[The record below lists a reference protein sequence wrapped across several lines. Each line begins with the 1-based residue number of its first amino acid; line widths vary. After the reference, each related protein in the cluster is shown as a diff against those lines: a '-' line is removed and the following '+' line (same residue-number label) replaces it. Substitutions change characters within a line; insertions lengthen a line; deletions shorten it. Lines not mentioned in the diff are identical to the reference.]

1 MASIKICRL
10 PVGTF
15 SVLAVFLNITMVIF
29 VLKVNGK
36 KRGFHIILVC
46 IGLINVITALPMS
59 AFSFV
64 RQYLMV
70 DNVKDNPI
78 AKTVLISLLLSQLHV
93 NLSLAYDRYL
103 AVTEPMQYRTVLLM
117 RKSKRHLITGAVCV
131 LSISGIIAY
140 LRANHPH
147 SILPVVA
154 VGCGRFVTFISLAI
168 IHYKLLR
175 AYKKSQAITQS
186 FNATS
191 SVQTVAQK
199 MRAMNERHMTYKCI
213 GITLSYVILN
223 LPLAIVSLVV
233 SETKGCN
240 TSSDVI
246 FSICLSLDAFNRT
259 TDPIWFFLMDRRR
272 RLHNRR
278 VQAIQNIT
286 SNVTPGCTKD

>member
-1 MASIKICRL
+1 MASNNICRV
-10 PVGTF
+10 PIGAF

-29 VLKVNGK
+29 VLKEKGT
-36 KRGFHIILVC
+36 KRGFHVILVY
-46 IGLINVITALPMS
+46 IGLVNAITALPMS

-64 RQYLMV
+64 GQNIMDEDVRDKTV
-70 DNVKDNPI
+70 
-78 AKTVLISLLLSQLHV
+78 AKTILISVLFLQLHV
-93 NLSLAYDRYL
+93 NLALTYDRYL
-103 AVTEPMQYRTVLLM
+103 AVTEPLQYRSVLLM
-117 RKSKRHLITGAVCV
+117 RKSKKHLIIGPVCI
-131 LSISGIIAY
+131 LTISCIIAY
-140 LRANHPH
+140 LRANQ
-147 SILPVVA
+147 IYLTLPKVA
-154 VGCGRFVTFISLAI
+154 VGCGRFVTFLSITF

-191 SVQTVAQK
+191 SVQTAAHEV
-199 MRAMNERHMTYKCI
+199 RAMNERHMTYKCI

-223 LPLAIVSLVV
+223 LPLAIVSNVV

-272 RLHNRR
+272 RLQNRR
-278 VQAIQNIT
+278 VQAIQNNT
-286 SNVTPGCTKD
+286 SNVTRGGTNN